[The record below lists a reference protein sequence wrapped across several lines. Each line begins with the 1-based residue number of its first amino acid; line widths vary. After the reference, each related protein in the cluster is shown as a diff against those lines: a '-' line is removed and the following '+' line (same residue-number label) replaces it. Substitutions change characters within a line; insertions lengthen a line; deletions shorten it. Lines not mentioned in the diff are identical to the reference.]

1 MVNGPHGQPMSR
13 DSGPC
18 LRLLHCSCTHLF
30 SSRGSLERNAA
41 EHSRGEMA
49 AVFLRA
55 AARATR
61 SSALVRAILASRSP
75 LSSSSCAA
83 SPTTA
88 APVPGTAPRRR
99 GWRWRRGMR
108 GGRGHAADVG
118 GRGRPEAASSGCAW
132 RSGARPRRS
141 RGGPGRPRR
150 VGGGAPRHRPR
161 PQPRRPVQAR
171 ARGLADRPAI
181 ALISSNRSSVL
192 RGCRTI
198 GRFRADLVHASVI
211 CSLYSLK
218 LLGNVGDW

>member
-1 MVNGPHGQPMSR
+1 MCSFVRFCENMMLFESCKIPKFCGVPSTLVNGPHGQPMSR

-88 APVPGTAPRRR
+88 APVPGTAPPPPRLAMATRDARRPR
-99 GWRWRRGMR
+99 PRPRTWE
-108 GGRGHAADVG
+108 

-141 RGGPGRPRR
+141 RGGPGKAAPRR
-150 VGGGAPRHRPR
+150 R
-161 PQPRRPVQAR
+161 
-171 ARGLADRPAI
+171 
-181 ALISSNRSSVL
+181 RSSAASPATSAAQAGTST
-192 RGCRTI
+192 RSRF
-198 GRFRADLVHASVI
+198 GRPTRYSSDLF
-211 CSLYSLK
+211 
-218 LLGNVGDW
+218 